1 MSAIY
6 RQVVLDSLEGPEA
19 SDGAEIRHC
28 GGGTFEQLLAAVD
41 PKQNYEVSGRE
52 LQKFAREIVNGAAS
66 KLPRFYQEYQPPW
79 KYGSLTHIGESDVL
93 EWMHEAGVVEAADE
107 NQYKRILACV
117 VCLLDWPD
125 FGQAAE
131 NVVREAMIGLIRWL
145 ASRSLENRR
154 SRERFVTWIGN
165 TDFPLELGE
174 FLRDSEGFLPV
185 VEEKLPGYRL
195 WRDKHL
201 AAVGI
206 EPGPY

>member
-1 MSAIY
+1 MSVIY
-6 RQVVLDSLEGPEA
+6 RQVVLDPFEGPEA

-41 PKQNYEVSGRE
+41 PEQNYEVSGRE

-79 KYGSLTHIGESDVL
+79 KNGCLTDVGEADVL

-107 NQYKRILACV
+107 NLYKRILACV

-125 FGQAAE
+125 FGQAAQ
-131 NVVREAMIGLIRWL
+131 NVIREAMIELIQWL
-145 ASRSLENRR
+145 ASCSLETPDPRDG
-154 SRERFVTWIGN
+154 FITWIGSTN
-165 TDFPLELGE
+165 FPLELDG

-185 VEEKLPGYRL
+185 VEAQLPGYRL

-206 EPGPY
+206 EPGS